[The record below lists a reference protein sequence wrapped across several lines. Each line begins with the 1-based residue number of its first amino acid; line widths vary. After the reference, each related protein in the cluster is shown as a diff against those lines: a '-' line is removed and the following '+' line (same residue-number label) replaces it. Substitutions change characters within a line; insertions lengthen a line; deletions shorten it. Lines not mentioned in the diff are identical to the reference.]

1 MAKRCSGK
9 ALYLQ
14 GVKIPSGRAVYV
26 SDGVPLR
33 VILGREA
40 ETGEVAAKN
49 LPDGAMLSVD
59 VGSGKNI
66 SLRFSRETMHGQKGR
81 RKFDPGAVSDEDR
94 DAYLALALSGMAL
107 GARESADYSDSVLR
121 AAVRHPGPLGAAALL
136 ERAQEVLSPSYQQY
150 DEVEGARLLAHLS
163 ELSAQGQNVPMEW
176 VEGHISLFVSQ
187 RAFAILSSPGT
198 LTAPVEDALL
208 SRALFAVRLRDPQAL
223 EDHPEHVLDG
233 TRSEAERIR
242 LRGDLLRYM
251 AARPDAE
258 EILVDGREKQ
268 THREFFID
276 ALARHAALSGESA
289 AIEDLR
295 AAATEEVDKIM
306 AATRP
311 PALRVVPSPPDR
323 RPRKTRDTGRNR
335 SSLRELET
343 VERGLAEDLRAR
355 LAAAGTAQRTI
366 DGIVRE
372 CEAGHEDLLQKVGV
386 LDLHRKY
393 MQARKRT
400 LDSREQIWQ
409 RAERLAL
416 RDVSEPS
423 PRAKHERPARPTLV
437 ADSLEY
443 LCDRLPEV
451 VCEDLL
457 GLVLNP
463 EAIAPEARRH
473 VQERAKRG
481 VEEHRTN
488 LAYAFQAEARI
499 ARRDGTE
506 EGSPEEMRRN
516 RYNRP
521 SLFDYEHGA
530 GVSADSDFAP
540 GSITEL
546 SEPEKA
552 ASRPAPV
559 EGSEEAKL
567 EANDLFVRA
576 RLVHAA
582 LAPSDDRLLSE
593 IRLLVLAGPGKGTRA
608 RMSLNDAWTTVRNL
622 ENALYMHLALTAAWR
637 GEFDKSETQLSYD
650 IDNEPSL
657 LLGERTRGILADM
670 RKGTLRLGAD
680 PLRSSFACLSALKD
694 ATWRWGRLRRELEE
708 VLSLPQAR
716 RSEQRRSEVEA
727 SLPAQL
733 PEQLRKTVMGLQSS
747 PGRRSSDQRS
757 GSGARNAGGSRQWL
771 QMRSCPT
778 RDRSGALRFFGLDP
792 NRPVSADLL
801 TTRISEKRA
810 FWSANP
816 SLEGAA
822 DVLALIDLQGRV
834 LLRQIRE

>member
-14 GVKIPSGRAVYV
+14 GVKIPSGRAVYA

-40 ETGEVAAKN
+40 EAGEIAAKS
-49 LPDGAMLSVD
+49 LPDGAMLGVE
-59 VGSGKNI
+59 VGNGKNV

-81 RKFDPGAVSDEDR
+81 REFDPGAVSGEDR

-121 AAVRHPGPLGAAALL
+121 AAVQHPGPLGTAALL
-136 ERAQEVLSPSYQQY
+136 ERAQEVLRPSYQQY
-150 DEVEGARLLAHLS
+150 DEVEGARLLAYLA
-163 ELSAQGQNVPMEW
+163 ELSALGQDVPMEW
-176 VEGHISLFVSQ
+176 VEGRISLFTSQ

-198 LTAPVEDALL
+198 MTAPVEDALL

-223 EDHPEHVLDG
+223 EEHPGHVLDG
-233 TRSEAERIR
+233 TRSEAERVR

-258 EILVDGREKQ
+258 EILIDGRQQQ

-276 ALARHAALSGESA
+276 ALARHAALSGEGA
-289 AIEDLR
+289 ATEDLR
-295 AAATEEVDKIM
+295 AAAAAEVDGIV

-311 PALRVVPSPPDR
+311 PTLRAVPAPPDR
-323 RPRKTRDTGRNR
+323 RPRKTRGTDRNR

-343 VERGLAEDLRAR
+343 VERDLADDLRAG
-355 LAAAGTAQRTI
+355 LAAAGVDQRTI
-366 DGIVRE
+366 NGIVRE
-372 CEAGHEDLLQKVGV
+372 CETGHEDLLRKVGV

-393 MQARKRT
+393 TQARKRT

-423 PRAKHERPARPTLV
+423 PRAKHERPVRPTLV
-437 ADSLEY
+437 ADSLEH
-443 LCDRLPEV
+443 LRNRLPEV

-457 GLVLNP
+457 GLVLDP
-463 EAIAPEARRH
+463 EAIAPEARHHIQDR
-473 VQERAKRG
+473 VRRG

-499 ARRDGTE
+499 ARLDGTDG
-506 EGSPEEMRRN
+506 GSPEEMMRS

-521 SLFDYEHGA
+521 SLFDYEHGP

-540 GSITEL
+540 GSATEL
-546 SEPEKA
+546 TELETA
-552 ASRPAPV
+552 ASRSAPA

-582 LAPSDDRLLSE
+582 LAPGDDRLLSD
-593 IRLLVLAGPGKGTRA
+593 IRLLVLAGKGSRA
-608 RMSLNDAWTTVRNL
+608 RMSMDDAWTTVRNL
-622 ENALYMHLALTAAWR
+622 ENALYLHLALTAAWR
-637 GEFDKSETQLSYD
+637 GAFDNLEIQLSYD
-650 IDNEPSL
+650 IDLEPSL
-657 LLGERTRGILADM
+657 LLGERTRGILSAI
-670 RKGTLRLGAD
+670 RNGTLHLGAD
-680 PLRSSFACLSALKD
+680 PLRSSFACLSALKE
-694 ATWRWGRLRRELEE
+694 ATWRWGKLRRELEE
-708 VLSLPQAR
+708 VRSLPQAR
-716 RSEQRRSEVEA
+716 RNAQRSAEVA
-727 SLPAQL
+727 TSLPAQI
-733 PEQLRKTVMGLQSS
+733 PEQLRKTVMGLPSAAGRRGT
-747 PGRRSSDQRS
+747 GRRS
-757 GSGARNAGGSRQWL
+757 GSATPATGGRRQWL

-778 RDRSGALRFFGLDP
+778 RDRAGALRFFGLNPD
-792 NRPVSADLL
+792 RPVSEDLL
-801 TTRISEKRA
+801 ATRISEKRE
-810 FWSANP
+810 FWSASP
-816 SLEGAA
+816 AIEGAA
-822 DVLALIDLQGRV
+822 EVLALIDLQGRV
-834 LLRQIRE
+834 LLRQIRGR